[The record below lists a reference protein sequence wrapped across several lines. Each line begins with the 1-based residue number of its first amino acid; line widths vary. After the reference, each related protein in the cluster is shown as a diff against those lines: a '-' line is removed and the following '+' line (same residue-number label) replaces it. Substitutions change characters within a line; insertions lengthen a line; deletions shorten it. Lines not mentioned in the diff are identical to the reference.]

1 MRQLSVLKKQY
12 REDLETLTKSY
23 EARRKVLKE
32 ALMALSP
39 INPGAAGP
47 NTEVVEISSNS
58 RKK

>member
-23 EARRKVLKE
+23 EARRKVLKD
-32 ALMALSP
+32 ALIGISP
-39 INPGAAGP
+39 LNPSATSNVEVTESA
-47 NTEVVEISSNS
+47 NT

>member
-32 ALMALSP
+32 ALIALSP
-39 INPGAAGP
+39 MNPNAIGAAE
-47 NTEVVEISSNS
+47 TVDTASNV